1 MYKNS
6 NHKNKDFD
14 NRSNNNIINSLSLL
28 FSELENKEQN
38 QSFQPKINDVILEC
52 KMIELIQQL
61 LEVCEPHIKNFKL
74 RLEME

>member
-28 FSELENKEQN
+28 FSELKNKEQN
-38 QSFQPKINDVILEC
+38 QSFQPKINDVILTLI
-52 KMIELIQQL
+52 IEIFIFLIAIIMHTFYSSRMTK
-61 LEVCEPHIKNFKL
+61 V
-74 RLEME
+74 

>member
-1 MYKNS
+1 MYHNNN

-14 NRSNNNIINSLSLL
+14 NQTNNILKSLSLL
-28 FSELENKEQN
+28 FEELKNKEQH

-52 KMIELIQQL
+52 KMIKLIQQL
-61 LEVCEPHIKNFKL
+61 LEVCEPHIKSFKL

>member
-6 NHKNKDFD
+6 NQKNKDFD
-14 NRSNNNIINSLSLL
+14 NQSKNNILNSLSLL
-28 FSELENKEQN
+28 FEELKNKEQN

>member
-6 NHKNKDFD
+6 NQKKDFD
-14 NRSNNNIINSLSLL
+14 NQSKNNILTSLSLL
-28 FSELENKEQN
+28 FEELKNKEQH

-52 KMIELIQQL
+52 KMIKLIQQL
-61 LEVCEPHIKNFKL
+61 LEVCEPHIKSFKL